1 MENPPSSS
9 GTLSS
14 IKNLDDAFT
23 FGDQFLNEKSLEDE
37 PGKTNVETESESIV
51 TVPIH
56 QASSSAPPLSTPII
70 DLSPPKPSSPSVQ
83 EPIFTATTTTT
94 TTLLLPPPTPQQQS
108 TTNPKLANC
117 VSALENICAN
127 FEKKNKLQDQTTQ
140 ALSSRVYTLEN
151 HDLYSKIDKYV
162 NERPLSEFEMKE
174 ILRDRMFENGS
185 YRSHPEALEASMDRE
200 NREEFNEEIAKSRK
214 RHLQKSSAWKTSN
227 TREALSGSSKKKS
240 ASPSEQPID
249 DVRIPDD
256 VHLSDLED
264 TGAAHLPK
272 IKTRPDWL
280 KPLPE
285 EEAPK
290 TPEPD

>member
-1 MENPPSSS
+1 M
-9 GTLSS
+9 
-14 IKNLDDAFT
+14 ARR
-23 FGDQFLNEKSLEDE
+23 
-37 PGKTNVETESESIV
+37 
-51 TVPIH
+51 
-56 QASSSAPPLSTPII
+56 
-70 DLSPPKPSSPSVQ
+70 
-83 EPIFTATTTTT
+83 TA
-94 TTLLLPPPTPQQQS
+94 LQQQS
-108 TTNPKLANC
+108 TTDSELATR
-117 VSALENICAN
+117 VSALEKICAN
-127 FEKKNKLQDQTTQ
+127 FEKKNKLQDKTTQ
-140 ALSSRVYTLEN
+140 ALSSRVYTPEN
-151 HDLYSKIDKYV
+151 HDMYSNIDKYV
-162 NERPLSEFEMKE
+162 NEVVKEAIHNALQAPIHKRFRDLSEFEMKE

-200 NREEFNEEIAKSRK
+200 NREEFNEEIP
-214 RHLQKSSAWKTSN
+214 RHLWIPLVQKSLAWKTSN

-290 TPEPD
+290 TPKPD